1 MTLEGV
7 SRVGYSLA
15 AWVTM
20 ATMLRITRI
29 SPMNMPMLDFLASSL
44 FLAEANRWSMFWSP
58 SIRAREGRK

>member
-7 SRVGYSLA
+7 SRVGYSRA
-15 AWVTM
+15 AWVTIS
-20 ATMLRITRI
+20 TMLMMTRI